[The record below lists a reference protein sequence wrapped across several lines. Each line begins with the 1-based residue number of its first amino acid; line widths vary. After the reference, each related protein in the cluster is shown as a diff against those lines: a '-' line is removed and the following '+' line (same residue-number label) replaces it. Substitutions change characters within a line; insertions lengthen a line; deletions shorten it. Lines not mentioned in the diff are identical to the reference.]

1 MRLDEALPLLEGACG
16 RRFGDLFAG
25 HPNDLRTN
33 KGHAGQLLLRYI
45 GLKLDCNLCDFED
58 GELKTNKA
66 LPCCTP
72 VETMFITQ
80 ISEQID
86 TLVGQSSIPF
96 DRSALFQ
103 KIRNLV
109 YLPVV
114 KESQDPADWYYVKCV
129 RVRVDP
135 GSQLFG
141 KLQADYDA
149 IRQGLKKHI
158 ATSHDG
164 FIHTTNGPNYIQ
176 VRSKDSM
183 PYHPIYAQ
191 TYGRHISNK
200 NHAFYFMKSFMVDA
214 VAGRLNAAE
223 GVRQ

>member
-1 MRLDEALPLLEGACG
+1 MKLDEALPLLEGACG

-25 HPNDLRTN
+25 HPGDLRTN

-86 TLVGQSSIPF
+86 TLVGQSAIPF
-96 DRSALFQ
+96 DRSPLFQ

-114 KESQDPADWYYVKCV
+114 KESQNAADWYYVKCV
-129 RVRVDP
+129 RVRVDL

-149 IRQGLKKHI
+149 ICQGLKKHI
-158 ATSHDG
+158 TTSHDG

-183 PYHPIYAQ
+183 PYHPIFSQ
-191 TYGRHISNK
+191 TFGRYVSNK
-200 NHAFYFMKSFMVDA
+200 NHAFYFMKSFMIDA
-214 VAGRLNAAE
+214 VAERLNAAS
-223 GVRQ
+223 GVR